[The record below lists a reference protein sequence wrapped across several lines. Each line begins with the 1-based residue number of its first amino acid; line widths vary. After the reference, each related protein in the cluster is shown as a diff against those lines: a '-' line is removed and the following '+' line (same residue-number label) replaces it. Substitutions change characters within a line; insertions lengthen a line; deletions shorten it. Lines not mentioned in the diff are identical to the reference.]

1 MGEVVDLDM
10 NEWELQHYLTKKW
23 RKENL
28 YYNQFEYHLVCWEL
42 MFPSWDINDKRTK
55 WNEISI
61 DFILYSI
68 ELSEFLCVELKN
80 IVKGKKNLL
89 SAYCQ
94 ATQRTIHFIEQ
105 YDVKKL
111 NRARKLCHTSSIN
124 ERGGINSTIDE
135 IKFSKKPSI
144 KRVLMAKSFQSN
156 ASEFIDY
163 FNALNRSELQNEYS
177 IYSTNTEFERFNAIN
192 EEQFNLIEHNPLF
205 LIQLD

>member
-1 MGEVVDLDM
+1 M

-28 YYNQFEYHLVCWEL
+28 YYNGFEYHLVCWEL
-42 MFPSWDINDKRTK
+42 MFPSWEINDKRTK

-94 ATQRTIHFIEQ
+94 TTQRTIHFIEQ

-124 ERGGINSTIDE
+124 ERGGVNSNIDE
-135 IKFSKKPSI
+135 IEFSKKPSI
-144 KRVLMAKSFQSN
+144 KRILMAKSFQSN
-156 ASEFIDY
+156 ALVLIDRL
-163 FNALNRSELQNEYS
+163 NTLNRNELQNEYS
-177 IYSTNTEFERFNAIN
+177 GYAITKEFERFDSIK
-192 EEQFNLIEHNPLF
+192 EQQFNLIRDNPLY

>member
-1 MGEVVDLDM
+1 
-10 NEWELQHYLTKKW
+10 
-23 RKENL
+23 
-28 YYNQFEYHLVCWEL
+28 

-80 IVKGKKNLL
+80 ILKGKKNLF

-111 NRARKLCHTSSIN
+111 NRARKLCHTSFIN
-124 ERGGINSTIDE
+124 ERGGIDSTIDE
-135 IKFSKKPSI
+135 IKFSKKPAI

-163 FNALNRSELQNEYS
+163 LNALNRSELQNEYS
-177 IYSTNTEFERFNAIN
+177 IYSTNKEFERFNAIN

>member
-1 MGEVVDLDM
+1 M

-23 RKENL
+23 RNKNL
-28 YYNQFEYHLVCWEL
+28 IYNQFEYHLVCWEL

-61 DFILYSI
+61 DFIFYSL

-80 IVKGKKNLL
+80 IIKGKKELL

-94 ATQRTIHFIEQ
+94 TTHRTIHFKEQ
-105 YDVKKL
+105 YDIKKL
-111 NRARKLCHTSSIN
+111 NRARKQCHLSSIN
-124 ERGGINSTIDE
+124 ERGGEESTIHE

-156 ASEFIDY
+156 ASEFIGY
-163 FNALNRSELQNEYS
+163 LNSLNRSELQNEYS
-177 IYSTNTEFERFNAIN
+177 IYSTNKEFERFNAIN
-192 EEQFNLIEHNPLF
+192 EEQFNLIENNPL
-205 LIQLD
+205 LTIELD

>member
-1 MGEVVDLDM
+1 M

-23 RKENL
+23 RNNNL
-28 YYNQFEYHLVCWEL
+28 IYNQFEYHLVCWEL

-80 IVKGKKNLL
+80 IIKGKKELL

-94 ATQRTIHFIEQ
+94 TTHRTIHFKEQ
-105 YDVKKL
+105 YDIKKL
-111 NRARKLCHTSSIN
+111 NRARKQCHMSSIN
-124 ERGGINSTIDE
+124 ERGGEVSTINE

-144 KRVLMAKSFQSN
+144 KRVLMAKSFQAN
-156 ASEFIDY
+156 ASEFIGY
-163 FNALNRSELQNEYS
+163 LNSLNRSELQNEYS

>member
-1 MGEVVDLDM
+1 M

-28 YYNQFEYHLVCWEL
+28 YYNGFEYHLVCWEL
-42 MFPSWDINDKRTK
+42 MFPSWEINDKRTK

-80 IVKGKKNLL
+80 ILKGKKNLL

-105 YDVKKL
+105 YNVKKL

-124 ERGGINSTIDE
+124 ERGGINSKIDE

-144 KRVLMAKSFQSN
+144 KRVLMAKSFPSN
-156 ASEFIDY
+156 ASDFIDY
-163 FNALNRSELQNEYS
+163 LNILNRNELQNEYS
-177 IYSTNTEFERFNAIN
+177 IYSTNKEFERFNFITD
-192 EEQFNLIEHNPLF
+192 EQFKLVVHNPLH

>member
-1 MGEVVDLDM
+1 M

-23 RKENL
+23 RKENF
-28 YYNQFEYHLVCWEL
+28 YYNGYEYHLVCWEL

-80 IVKGKKNLL
+80 ILKGKKNLL

-105 YDVKKL
+105 YNVKKL

-124 ERGGINSTIDE
+124 ERGGINSKIDE

-144 KRVLMAKSFQSN
+144 KRVLMAKSFPSN
-156 ASEFIDY
+156 ASDFIDY
-163 FNALNRSELQNEYS
+163 LNILNSNELQNEYS
-177 IYSTNTEFERFNAIN
+177 IYSTNKEFERFNFITD
-192 EEQFNLIEHNPLF
+192 EQFKLVVHNPLH

>member
-1 MGEVVDLDM
+1 M

-28 YYNQFEYHLVCWEL
+28 YYNSFEYHLVCWEL
-42 MFPSWDINDKRTK
+42 MFPSWEINDKRTK

-124 ERGGINSTIDE
+124 ERGGVNSTIDE
-135 IKFSKKPSI
+135 IEFSKKPSI
-144 KRVLMAKSFQSN
+144 KRILMAKSFQSN
-156 ASEFIDY
+156 ASVLIDRL
-163 FNALNRSELQNEYS
+163 NTLNRNELQNEYS
-177 IYSTNTEFERFNAIN
+177 SYAITKEFERFDCIK
-192 EEQFNLIEHNPLF
+192 EKQFKLIRDNPLY